1 MNSTRTRMAVVA
13 VAVCGFAVGMAGLLD
28 YFKYRKTAEQL
39 MEQRLHYLGNS
50 IETNIQQS
58 LAVGLQF
65 TDIGT
70 LPATLERARSSD
82 GILVGIDVFDTEG
95 KVVYSTD
102 PPRVGAVEPDAVLKS
117 AQAYGGK
124 DWALHATGEPAVGNA
139 IQNNFGLLIGHVALR
154 YSSSR
159 VQAMRAEVVR
169 DLAVNGFGVFVGASI
184 LATLL
189 LGRGMRSLE
198 REVGSVERA
207 LRAGDASL
215 AAGSVRR
222 GPMGAA
228 LERFLR
234 TVRQAEAQIVEL
246 RGRLQRGAQP

>member
-70 LPATLERARSSD
+70 LPATLERARASD
-82 GILVGIDVFDTEG
+82 IILVGVDVMDTDG

-102 PPRVGAVEPDAVLKS
+102 PPRVGSTEPDSVLK
-117 AQAYGGK
+117 AALNAGGK
-124 DWALHATGEPAVGNA
+124 DWAAHATSEPAVGTA

-169 DLAVNGFGVFVGASI
+169 DLAVNGFGVFVAASF

-189 LGRGMRSLE
+189 LGWGMRSLE
-198 REVGSVERA
+198 REVGSVEQA

-228 LERFLR
+228 LERFLK

-246 RGRLQRGAQP
+246 RGRLQRGVQP